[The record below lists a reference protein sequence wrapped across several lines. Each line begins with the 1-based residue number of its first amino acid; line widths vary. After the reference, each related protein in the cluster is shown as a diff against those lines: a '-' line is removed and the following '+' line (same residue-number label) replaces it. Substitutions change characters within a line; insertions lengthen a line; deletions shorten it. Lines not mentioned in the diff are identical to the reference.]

1 MKRKIISALAAIF
14 AGTLFAEEELVKPV
28 TLKDAEGNPE
38 SGLVDPFSRRGTD
51 GGGSSAVDGED
62 GLMRTTMGGLSED
75 FRILAITIPAETN
88 MPRLALIE
96 LGSSKEPVLVREG
109 DLVRVD
115 RSARADRKRGRSTK
129 RPVKRNAGTKR
140 ETGLSLDE
148 QLERFVFYVNI
159 KRIEPT
165 YIEVYHNKK
174 RPDETIRLS
183 W

>member
-1 MKRKIISALAAIF
+1 MKRKTFSALAVLIAGALF
-14 AGTLFAEEELVKPV
+14 AGEDLVKPV
-28 TLKDAEGNPE
+28 TLKDGKGNPE
-38 SGLVDPFSRRGTD
+38 SGLVDPFSRRGAD
-51 GGGSSAVDGED
+51 VVGSSASDGED

-96 LGSSKEPVLVREG
+96 LGSMDEPVLVREG

-115 RSARADRKRGRSTK
+115 RSVRTDRKRARSAK
-129 RPVKRNAGTKR
+129 RPAKSAAAAGRNA
-140 ETGLSLDE
+140 GLSLDE